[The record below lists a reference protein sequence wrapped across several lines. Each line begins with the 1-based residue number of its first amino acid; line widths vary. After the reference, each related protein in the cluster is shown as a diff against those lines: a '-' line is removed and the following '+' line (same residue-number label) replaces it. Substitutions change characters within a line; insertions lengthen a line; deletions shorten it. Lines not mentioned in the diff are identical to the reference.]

1 MKISVKLLSTYRN
14 KLPDGTKGNSVSIDI
29 PDGFSLED
37 VLKKFNI
44 AYDQTNVVLVNGLTP
59 EDGQSL
65 IEGDEVCV
73 FSAMAGG

>member
-1 MKISVKLLSTYRN
+1 MKISIKLLSTYRK

-29 PDGFSLED
+29 PDGLNLED

-59 EDGQSL
+59 EDDQSL
-65 IEGDEVCV
+65 SEGDEVCV

>member
-1 MKISVKLLSTYRN
+1 MMISVKLLSTYRK
-14 KLPDGTKGNSVSIDI
+14 KLPDGTKGNSVSMDI
-29 PDGFSLED
+29 PDGFNLED

-59 EDGQSL
+59 EDSQSL
-65 IEGDEVCV
+65 SEGDEVCV